1 MTQNGKVI
9 SVEGEKAKVVVM
21 RRSACEGCKQKT
33 LCAGVSDG
41 CADGKP
47 VEAVV
52 KNTVGACVGDEVVLE
67 SSSMR
72 VLGMTFAVFVLPI
85 LVAFAAYAVASS
97 FLQLKAVYII
107 SVISF
112 VVPLVLLCYLLN
124 RSVKKNP
131 GIEIVKIIKKEI

>member
-21 RRSACEGCKQKT
+21 RRSACEGCKQKN

-52 KNTVGACVGDEVVLE
+52 KNTVGA
-67 SSSMR
+67 SSAICFKISIKE
-72 VLGMTFAVFVLPI
+72 TIINI
-85 LVAFAAYAVASS
+85 LFC
-97 FLQLKAVYII
+97 FG
-107 SVISF
+107 F
-112 VVPLVLLCYLLN
+112 F
-124 RSVKKNP
+124 
-131 GIEIVKIIKKEI
+131 